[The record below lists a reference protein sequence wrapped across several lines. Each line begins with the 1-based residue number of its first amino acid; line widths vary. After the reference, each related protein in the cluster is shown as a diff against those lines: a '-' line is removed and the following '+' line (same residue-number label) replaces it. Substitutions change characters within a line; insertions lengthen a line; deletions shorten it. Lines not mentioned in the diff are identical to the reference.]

1 MENNEKKIER
11 LDNVKAEDIS
21 GGTRNLN
28 KVICCTC
35 GAEIQLTVPMMGQ
48 YYNNNVC
55 PRCHGRLKSW

>member
-1 MENNEKKIER
+1 MENNDGRVLKS
-11 LDNVKAEDIS
+11 LDDASVENVAGGS
-21 GGTRNLN
+21 GLT

-35 GAEIQLTVPMMGQ
+35 GAEIQLTGPMMGQ